1 MDTGDWQGSYV
12 NSFALVSYLPGPLA
26 AFLDE
31 VRHDFAPESRAK
43 AHVTVLPPRPLRP
56 SATAADKEAA
66 WQELRELLRG
76 VQPFKVELG
85 EIEVFPESQAIYVS
99 IRSGQEELERLHD
112 RLNVGRLAFQEPYRY
127 HPHVTVAQD
136 LPPEDVPAAAQ
147 FARWRWSECN
157 HPRSFILERLTFV
170 QNTPENCWID
180 LATLEL
186 TSRIIR

>member
-1 MDTGDWQGSYV
+1 MYQCVGHGSSETSV
-12 NSFALVSYLPGPLA
+12 ALVSSLSGPLA
-26 AFLDE
+26 AFIVE

-43 AHVTVLPPRPLRP
+43 AHVTFLPPRPLQP

-112 RLNVGRLAFQEPYRY
+112 RLN
-127 HPHVTVAQD
+127 
-136 LPPEDVPAAAQ
+136 
-147 FARWRWSECN
+147 
-157 HPRSFILERLTFV
+157 
-170 QNTPENCWID
+170 
-180 LATLEL
+180 
-186 TSRIIR
+186 